1 MNDCR
6 VRNILTQVKTKVNA
20 GQSPVDYIDGV
31 LDSIPDQ
38 ATIETAG
45 IQKAPGQAALFGAA
59 SGNGQKPLF

>member
-31 LDSIPDQ
+31 LDTIPDQ

-45 IQKAPGQAALFGAA
+45 GQKAPGQAALFGGVT
-59 SGNGQKPLF
+59 SNGQKPLF

>member
-31 LDSIPDQ
+31 LDTIPDQ
-38 ATIETAG
+38 ATVETAVG
-45 IQKAPGQAALFGAA
+45 QKAPGQAALFGGVT
-59 SGNGQKPLF
+59 SNGQKPLF

>member
-1 MNDCR
+1 MNDCK

-31 LDSIPDQ
+31 LAAIPDQ
-38 ATIETAG
+38 AAIETAG
-45 IQKAPGQAALFGAA
+45 NGAQAKAAIFGAA

>member
-1 MNDCR
+1 MNDCK

-31 LDSIPDQ
+31 LDTIPDQ
-38 ATIETAG
+38 ATVETAG
-45 IQKAPGQAALFGAA
+45 NCAQHKSALFGAA